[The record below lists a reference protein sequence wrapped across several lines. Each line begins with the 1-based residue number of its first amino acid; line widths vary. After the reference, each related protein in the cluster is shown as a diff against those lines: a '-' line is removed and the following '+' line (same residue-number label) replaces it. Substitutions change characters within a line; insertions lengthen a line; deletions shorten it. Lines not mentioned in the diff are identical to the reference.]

1 MRIEN
6 VVSHFLENI
15 PIIRNKDGE
24 VIASSQFLSEYK
36 SLKSYC
42 LSVFQD
48 DSIVAIQLDKDYK
61 YLISILVCMEI
72 GLTYVPLHIDF
83 PGERVNQIKHI
94 SNFEK
99 IINDDVFDSIL
110 KESYMIKNKIN
121 SFSLDVKKVLYI
133 MFTSGSTGEPK
144 GVVIKRESY
153 QNFLTWLDVFFNINE
168 DDIILNTTEFTF
180 DVSLVDIGL
189 LLVKH
194 ASIVFSNFQNNI
206 FKFLLE
212 LENFKI
218 TTIATV
224 PNNFSM
230 ILTDDLINKVDL
242 SNLKYSLIA
251 GSKFSYNLYENLKK
265 YLPSLRIYNCYGPT
279 EFTIYCFV
287 KELGIESDISKST
300 VSIGRPILNTKFKI
314 VDDDLN
320 CVKSGVEGELL
331 VSGLQL
337 MQGYKNNHNETSK
350 AIVKI
355 DNADYYRTGDIAFF
369 DQRNNSYIV
378 GRKDDTVK
386 ISGFRVNLSDVDAY
400 IHKLTYIQDSYT
412 IVVDGIN
419 RSSYL
424 VSYVALN
431 DKMPSSVI
439 IKDLK
444 AILPSFQMPKYIE
457 IIRDFPLNTSGKI
470 CTKTLQMKFKDKY
483 SAPTN

>member
-6 VVSHFLENI
+6 VVSNFLENI

-24 VIASSQFLSEYK
+24 EITPSQFLFEYK
-36 SLKSYC
+36 SLRRHC
-42 LSVFQD
+42 LSVFRD
-48 DSIVAIQLDKDYK
+48 DSIVAIQLDKDYR

-83 PGERVNQIKHI
+83 PDKRVNQIKHI
-94 SNFEK
+94 SNFEET
-99 IINDDVFDSIL
+99 INNDIFDRIL
-110 KESYMIKNKIN
+110 KETYTTKNNIN
-121 SFSLDVKKVLYI
+121 NFSLNVKKVLYI

-144 GVVIKRESY
+144 GVEIKRESY
-153 QNFLTWLDVFFNINE
+153 QNFLTWLDGFFEINE

-180 DVSLVDIGL
+180 DVSLVDVGL

-194 ASIVFSNFQNNI
+194 ASIVFSNFQNDI
-206 FKFLLE
+206 FKFLIE

-230 ILTDDLINKVDL
+230 ILTDDLINRVDL

-251 GSKFSYNLYENLKK
+251 GSKFSYNLYENFQK
-265 YLPSLRIYNCYGPT
+265 YLPNIKVYNCYGPT

-287 KELGIESDISKST
+287 KELDVESDIYKGT
-300 VSIGRPILNTKFKI
+300 VSIGKPILNTKYKI
-314 VDDDLN
+314 VGNDLN
-320 CVKSGVEGELL
+320 CVESGVEGELL

-337 MQGYKNNHNETSK
+337 MQGYKNNPNETNK

-355 DNADYYRTGDIAFF
+355 NNADYYRTGDIAFF
-369 DQRNNSYIV
+369 DQKNNSYIV

-400 IHKLTYIQDSYT
+400 IHKLTYVKDSHT
-412 IVVDGIN
+412 IIVDEIYQ
-419 RSSYL
+419 SSYL
-424 VSYVALN
+424 VSYLVLN
-431 DKMPSSVI
+431 DKISSAAI
-439 IKDLK
+439 TKDLK
-444 AILPSFQMPKYIE
+444 GILPSFQMPKYIE

-470 CTKTLQMKFKDKY
+470 CKKTLQMKFKDKY
-483 SAPTN
+483 KV